1 MVVGGGHWFGMLD
14 GILGLIGGLS
24 LLSPPPFTWLVK
36 LEYTS
41 TTPCTDLFFR
51 VGAYDCLHVLVEL
64 PIVMAAP
71 SQVDGSMSVCICKSV
86 SQSVSQACR

>member
-1 MVVGGGHWFGMLD
+1 MVVVTGDKDWLGMLD

-36 LEYTS
+36 LEYPS
-41 TTPCTDLFFR
+41 TTTCTDLFFR
-51 VGAYDCLHVLVEL
+51 VGAYEFFHVLVEL

-71 SQVDGSMSVCICKSV
+71 SQVDGSMSE
-86 SQSVSQACR
+86 